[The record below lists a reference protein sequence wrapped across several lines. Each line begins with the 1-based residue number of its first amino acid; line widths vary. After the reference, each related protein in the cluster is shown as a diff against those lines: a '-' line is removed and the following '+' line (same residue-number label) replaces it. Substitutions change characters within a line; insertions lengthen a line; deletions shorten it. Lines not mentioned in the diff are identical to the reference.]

1 MATPKFDRLCVNF
14 VKRIPDQLTSAFTPG
29 TGNLPRSY
37 LLDSAQIIDYINRA
51 MNKLFQTVW
60 IETGGDINKFVR
72 ILPEL
77 QKLTDAITL
86 NSGKYTIANPYLD
99 FFKIVGCYSNNKYI
113 KPRHESDYALIKS
126 NKYRRY
132 QISSEDPIIFQISNY
147 LEVIPNDAV
156 NTIIINYIALPID
169 NTTGNFLTQNG
180 SIDIPFREH
189 WEKEIVDI
197 AYKIFLEETVQTQ

>member
-1 MATPKFDRLCVNF
+1 MATPKFDRLCINF
-14 VKRIPDQLTSAFTPG
+14 VKRIPDQLTSDFTPG

-37 LLDSAQIIDYINRA
+37 LLNSAQIIDYINRA

-86 NSGKYTIANPYLD
+86 NSGKYTIENPYLD

-113 KPRHESDYALIKS
+113 KPRHESDYALIKA